1 MNELWTNFLETMT
14 PERVTPWLW
23 GGLVILV
30 GFFLAR
36 LTRTLFVRVVSTRL
50 SAQHARATG
59 NVVYF
64 LVLGLAVIVAL
75 AYVGTDLKWLLGA
88 AGVLTVALGFAAQ
101 TAVSNLISGLFLVG
115 ERTFRLGDL
124 IQIAGTMGY
133 VESIDL
139 LSVKLR
145 TFNNV
150 LVRIPNESLL
160 KSEITNLTHYPI
172 LRLDLTIGVAY
183 KEDINRVKK
192 VLLELADKNPY
203 CLDEPKPLFF
213 FNGFGDSAVNLRFS
227 VWFTQENYWE
237 TQNRIQQE
245 IKEALDRAGIEIPF
259 PHRSLYTGAVTEPF
273 PVRVVRDPAVA
284 AAPESDSESAIWE

>member
-1 MNELWTNFLETMT
+1 MNELWTKFRDAVSAESAVKWLEGA
-14 PERVTPWLW
+14 LW
-23 GGLVILV
+23 VLI
-30 GFFLAR
+30 GFVLAR
-36 LTRTLFVRVVSTRL
+36 LARVLVVRLAGKRL
-50 SAQHARATG
+50 NVQHARAAG

-75 AYVGTDLKWLLGA
+75 AKVDTDLKLLLGA

-124 IQIAGTMGY
+124 IQISGTMGY

-150 LVRIPNESLL
+150 LVRLPNESLL
-160 KSEITNLTHYPI
+160 KAEITNLTHYPI
-172 LRLDLTIGVAY
+172 RRLDLTIGVAY
-183 KEDINRVKK
+183 KESINRVKK
-192 VLLELADKNPY
+192 VLMEVADKNPY
-203 CLDEPKPLFF
+203 SLDEPKPLFF
-213 FNGFGDSAVNLRFS
+213 FSGYGESAIHLRFS
-227 VWFTQENYWE
+227 VWFTQENFWE
-237 TQNRIQQE
+237 SQNRIQQE

-273 PVRVVRDPAVA
+273 PVRVVREAPVA
-284 AAPESDSESAIWE
+284 STPEADSGSDIWE